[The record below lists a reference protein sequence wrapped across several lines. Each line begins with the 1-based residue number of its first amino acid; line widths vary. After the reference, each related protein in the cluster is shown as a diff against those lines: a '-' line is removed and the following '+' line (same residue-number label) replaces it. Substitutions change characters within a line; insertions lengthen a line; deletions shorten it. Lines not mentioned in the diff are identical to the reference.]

1 MAEVSKKSDMSIDEI
16 LRPQT
21 RLDLIFDV
29 DLINDYIDVRS
40 AMVQD
45 MTQNHVIISQAD
57 PPILKSMVG
66 RSLEATF
73 VRRDPITTDK
83 VRWGWRCQ
91 ILEIIPNYKSV
102 GPGEAPFPAVA
113 LSIPPIGGLT
123 ETNARMDY
131 RLSITSEKKI
141 TIQTHP
147 SFGRVALLDFSAGGV
162 LIGIPRP
169 PQAKV
174 GMRLWFTLFFPV
186 PSSPGQQMTIN
197 GEAEVVRVTTHE
209 GEQFARAGLKF
220 LDLDLSATRALQK
233 AINFYMLE
241 EQRGRNRNTVATKAA
256 AGQPLR
262 PGVPVTPQGGAI
274 SPQHPQGQ
282 PRPMQSGL
290 TAPQQPPAGTR
301 PVPQVGGANT
311 LPAQARPPQPQA
323 APGAG
328 QNQPVAPKPIKPSES

>member
-1 MAEVSKKSDMSIDEI
+1 MAETIKKNNLTIDEI

-45 MTQNHVIISQAD
+45 ITPNHIIISQSE
-57 PPILKSMVG
+57 PPILKSMAG

-73 VRRDPITTDK
+73 VRRDPLSTEMI
-83 VRWGWRCQ
+83 RWGWRCQ
-91 ILEIIPNYKSV
+91 VLEIMPNYKINPQDQTS
-102 GPGEAPFPAVA
+102 FPAVA
-113 LSIPPIGGLT
+113 LSIPPVGGLT

-131 RLSITSEKKI
+131 RLSITSDKKI

-147 SFGRVALLDFSAGGV
+147 SFGRVTLLDFSAGGV

-186 PSSPGQQMTIN
+186 PSAPGQQTTIN
-197 GEAEVVRVTTHE
+197 GEAEVVRITTNE
-209 GEQFARAGLKF
+209 GEQYARAGLKF

-241 EQRGRNRNTVATKAA
+241 EQRLRNRNT
-256 AGQPLR
+256 AG
-262 PGVPVTPQGGAI
+262 A
-274 SPQHPQGQ
+274 
-282 PRPMQSGL
+282 
-290 TAPQQPPAGTR
+290 
-301 PVPQVGGANT
+301 
-311 LPAQARPPQPQA
+311 QA
-323 APGAG
+323 APPVPGA
-328 QNQPVAPKPIKPSES
+328 

>member
-1 MAEVSKKSDMSIDEI
+1 MTIDEI

-45 MTQNHVIISQAD
+45 ITPNHIIISQSD

-73 VRRDPITTDK
+73 VRRDPVSTEM

-91 ILEIIPNYKSV
+91 VLEIMPNFKIR
-102 GPGEAPFPAVA
+102 PEDENAFPAVA
-113 LSIPPIGGLT
+113 LSIPQAGGLT

-147 SFGRVALLDFSAGGV
+147 SFGRVTLLDFSAGGV

-186 PSSPGQQMTIN
+186 PSSPGQQTTIN
-197 GEAEVVRVTTHE
+197 GEAEVVRITTNE
-209 GEQFARAGLKF
+209 GEQYARAGLKF

-241 EQRGRNRNTVATKAA
+241 EQRGRNRSSAAGKAA
-256 AGQPLR
+256 AQAVGGHPAQ
-262 PGVPVTPQGGAI
+262 GVPAGQRPVPGAPAAPHTG
-274 SPQHPQGQ
+274 SPAAPQHPG
-282 PRPMQSGL
+282 MQQN
-290 TAPQQPPAGTR
+290 AP
-301 PVPQVGGANT
+301 
-311 LPAQARPPQPQA
+311 A
-323 APGAG
+323 APGGGSPGPAG
-328 QNQPVAPKPIKPSES
+328 LPGNPNKPSGS

>member
-1 MAEVSKKSDMSIDEI
+1 MAEVSKRSNLTIDEI

-45 MTQNHVIISQAD
+45 ITPNHIIISQSD
-57 PPILKSMVG
+57 PPILKSMIG

-73 VRRDPITTDK
+73 VKRDPVSTEMI
-83 VRWGWRCQ
+83 RWGWRCQ
-91 ILEIIPNYKSV
+91 VLEIMPNHKIRPEDET
-102 GPGEAPFPAVA
+102 GFPAVA
-113 LSIPPIGGLT
+113 LSIPPVGGLT

-147 SFGRVALLDFSAGGV
+147 SFGRVTLLDFSAGGV

-186 PSSPGQQMTIN
+186 PSSPGQQTTIN
-197 GEAEVVRVTTHE
+197 GEAEVVRITTNE
-209 GEQFARAGLKF
+209 GEQYARAGLKF

-241 EQRGRNRNTVATKAA
+241 EQRGRNRHL
-256 AGQPLR
+256 AGKV
-262 PGVPVTPQGGAI
+262 PGA
-274 SPQHPQGQ
+274 
-282 PRPMQSGL
+282 
-290 TAPQQPPAGTR
+290 PAGFNQAQSF
-301 PVPQVGGANT
+301 PGAQ
-311 LPAQARPPQPQA
+311 PPPQPVPGASPPPQSG
-323 APGAG
+323 APGGPG
-328 QNQPVAPKPIKPSES
+328 QGPAVNSNSPDRTNKPSGS